1 MKGDVKNIYRSMLD
15 NLSALRAFVAV
26 VESGSFSEAGYRL
39 NVMPSTISKHVSFLE
54 EKIHGQ
60 LIVRSTKHLSVSEL
74 GRRFYDRCL
83 IILKE
88 VEETEAEMLEYQMEP
103 QGKLRITVGPSF
115 AGYHLPRLIPSF
127 LERYPKISL
136 DFRVTPELVD
146 LIDHSIDVAIRI
158 SSNLEP
164 GLIAVKLAPN
174 IRSVCVSPAYVEKFG
189 MPAEPRDLE
198 NHNCLLTNEASST
211 AKWRLLQDGVENV
224 VHVSG
229 NLVVNHGDIYKQAIL
244 DGVGIGHLSRYLVYQ
259 EINDGRLI
267 ELFPD
272 RGVVNSFIYVV
283 YPQRRNLPLK
293 TRVFIDHLRD
303 AFRGTPEWMA

>member
-1 MKGDVKNIYRSMLD
+1 MKGEIKNIYRSMLD

-60 LIVRSTKHLSVSEL
+60 LIVRSTKHLSISEL

-103 QGKLRITVGPSF
+103 QGNLRVTMGPSF
-115 AGYHLPRLIPSF
+115 AGYHLPPLIPTF
-127 LERYPKISL
+127 LERYPKISV
-136 DFRVTPELVD
+136 DFRITPEVID
-146 LIDHSIDVAIRI
+146 LIDNSIDVAIRI

-174 IRSVCVSPAYVEKFG
+174 IRSVCVSPAYIEKFG
-189 MPAEPRDLE
+189 RPAEPKDLVQ
-198 NHNCLLTNEASST
+198 HNCLLTNDASSSS
-211 AKWRLLQDGVENV
+211 KWRLLQDGEETVI
-224 VHVSG
+224 HVTG
-229 NLVVNHGDIYKQAIL
+229 NLVVNDGTIYKQAIL
-244 DGVGIGHLSRYLVYQ
+244 DGIGIGHLSRYLVYK
-259 EINDGRLI
+259 EIADGTLI
-267 ELFPD
+267 ELFPES
-272 RGVVNSFIYVV
+272 RVINSYIYVV

-303 AFRGTPEWMA
+303 AFRGTPEWMP